1 MMGRWE
7 REDKDEDEKEILK
20 NIYEKMRKKEEM
32 EKRWWED

>member
-20 NIYEKMRKKEEM
+20 NIYKKMRKKEEM

>member
-20 NIYEKMRKKEEM
+20 IYIWEDERKRRDG
-32 EKRWWED
+32 KRWWED